1 MHATPS
7 LFVVALP
14 RSLSTVIYEQAAAA
28 LQLRCP
34 LWTTA
39 GEILNGDRVVL
50 AGSEEGSLK
59 FTPPE
64 RSADFTRLK
73 HFLDDVVHP
82 TGVAYKDVVQPF
94 AVSQWLRDKSLP
106 VLYVR
111 RPLADVAWSFER
123 AGWRYPVAA
132 APELGSERE
141 RLLAGLAR
149 AARALASLERAVVLD
164 FDAALDDEG
173 ALHEALRR
181 LYPQARLQP
190 VRYRDAAFVDYA
202 RDVRE
207 RRRDARWQALDAALR
222 AIDERATSD

>member
-14 RSLSTVIYEQAAAA
+14 RSLSTVVYEQAAAA
-28 LQLRCP
+28 LRLRSP

-50 AGSEEGSLK
+50 SGSEEGSLK

-64 RSADFTRLK
+64 RSADFTRLLR
-73 HFLDDVVHP
+73 FLDDVVHP
-82 TGVAYKDVVQPF
+82 TGAAYKDVVQPF
-94 AVSQWLRDKSLP
+94 AAAHWLRERSLP

-123 AGWRYPVAA
+123 AGWRYPIAA
-132 APELGSERE
+132 ATEHGGDRE

-149 AARALASLERAVVLD
+149 AARALAAIKQAVVLD
-164 FDAALDDEG
+164 FDDALDDEG
-173 ALHEALRR
+173 ALYDALRR
-181 LYPQARLQP
+181 LYSQAELQP
-190 VRYRDAAFVDYA
+190 IRYRDAAFVDYA
-202 RDVRE
+202 REVRE
-207 RRRDARWQALDAALR
+207 RRRDAHWQALDAALR
-222 AIDERATSD
+222 AIDERMTSD